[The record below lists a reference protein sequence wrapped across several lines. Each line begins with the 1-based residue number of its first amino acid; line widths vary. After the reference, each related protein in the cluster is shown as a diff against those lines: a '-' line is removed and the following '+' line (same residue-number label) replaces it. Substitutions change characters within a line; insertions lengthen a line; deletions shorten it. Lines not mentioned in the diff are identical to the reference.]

1 MPERNLQSTLNSV
14 CDNGTSTRA
23 DVEFLL
29 AQGDRD
35 STRRIMHAAD
45 EVRSRYV
52 GDGIVLRGIIEF
64 SNYCR
69 NTCAY
74 CGLNTFN
81 TNLARYRM
89 TREQILESVGNIAEA
104 GIKTVVLQSGED
116 RDLDPFWLAQ
126 VIEDIKDKF
135 DMAVTLSV
143 GEWSEDDYRLWR
155 QAGGD
160 RYLLKIE
167 TTNPTLYGLLHPG
180 MSFEDRLRC
189 LGDLKSLGYQTGS
202 GSIVGLRNQ
211 TCGDLARDIVFFKE
225 QDFDMLGIGPFIP
238 HHRTPLADEPQG
250 DLGLT
255 LRTLSLAR
263 ILTKDTHLPATTAV
277 GVAGSGDAVR
287 SALAAGANVV
297 MLNFTP
303 PAYKRFYEIY
313 PGKDD
318 SAHSSGQIIK
328 EIETIAHTL
337 GRYVSLSRADSLKQ
351 RNENMLQKQT
361 LVREN

>member
-1 MPERNLQSTLNSV
+1 MPERNLQSVLDRV
-14 CDNGTSTRA
+14 CDDGIPIRA

-52 GDGIVLRGIIEF
+52 GNGIVLRGIVEF
-64 SNYCR
+64 SNYCQ

-81 TNLARYRM
+81 TSLARYRM
-89 TREQILESVGNIAEA
+89 TREQILKSVNDIAEA

-116 RDLDPFWLAQ
+116 RDMDPFWLAQ

-143 GEWSEDDYRLWR
+143 GEWSEDDYRLWK
-155 QAGGD
+155 QAGAD

-167 TTNPTLYGLLHPG
+167 TTNSMLYSRLHPG
-180 MSFEDRLRC
+180 MSFGNRLRC
-189 LGDLKSLGYQTGS
+189 LDDLKSLGYQTGS
-202 GSIVGLRNQ
+202 GSLVGLRNQ
-211 TCGDLARDIVFFKE
+211 TCADLARDILFFKE
-225 QDFDMLGIGPFIP
+225 DDFDMLGIGLFIP
-238 HHRTPLADEPQG
+238 HHQTPLAEEPQG

-255 LRTLSLAR
+255 LRTLSLTR
-263 ILTKDTHLPATTAV
+263 ILTKDTHLPVTTAV
-277 GVAGSGDAVR
+277 GVAGDCDAVI
-287 SALAAGANVV
+287 SALAAGANVI
-297 MLNFTP
+297 MLNFTSS
-303 PAYKRFYEIY
+303 AYKKLYEIY
-313 PGKDD
+313 PGKER
-318 SAHSSGQIIK
+318 SARSSGQIIK
-328 EIETIAHTL
+328 EIETIADTL

-351 RNENMLQKQT
+351 RNENLLQKQT
-361 LVREN
+361 LVKEN

>member
-1 MPERNLQSTLNSV
+1 MPERNLQSVLDSV
-14 CDNGTSTRA
+14 CDDGAPTRA

-29 AQGDRD
+29 AQRDRD
-35 STRRIMHAAD
+35 STRRLMHAAD

-52 GDGIVLRGIIEF
+52 GDGIVLRGIVEF

-81 TNLARYRM
+81 RNLARYRM
-89 TREQILESVGNIAEA
+89 TREQIMESVNNIAEV

-116 RDLDPFWLAQ
+116 RDMNPFWLAQ

-155 QAGGD
+155 QAGAD

-167 TTNPTLYGLLHPG
+167 TTNSMLYNRLHPG
-180 MSFEDRLRC
+180 MSFGNRLRC

-202 GSIVGLRNQ
+202 GSLVGLRNQ
-211 TCGDLARDIVFFKE
+211 TCADLARDILFFKE
-225 QDFDMLGIGPFIP
+225 EDFDMLGIGLFIP
-238 HHRTPLADEPQG
+238 HHQTPLAEEPQG

-255 LRTLSLAR
+255 LRTLSLVR
-263 ILTKDTHLPATTAV
+263 ILTKDTHLPVTTAV
-277 GVAGSGDAVR
+277 GVAGNYDAVR
-287 SALAAGANVV
+287 SALAAGANVI

-303 PAYKRFYEIY
+303 STYKRLYEIY
-313 PGKDD
+313 PGKER
-318 SAHSSGQIIK
+318 SARSSGQIIK
-328 EIETIAHTL
+328 EIETIADTL

-351 RNENMLQKQT
+351 RNENMLRKQT
-361 LVREN
+361 LVKEN